1 MSYAKVGKFANWM
14 GGVTQTLLGNAPG
27 YITIILLA
35 REFVYILFYI
45 LHLSTKF
52 LLSKSSKSRCV
63 GQQVRFA
70 QHNRT
75 KSNKKKD
82 IAHWEMSFVFCL
94 YYFLFLMSVMICKMP
109 SKMRVTPSTINNQSI
124 TLNPLKISSPP
135 TMTETSNFTRS
146 TLSFLLLE

>member
-35 REFVYILFYI
+35 RKFVYILFYI

-75 KSNKKKD
+75 KLNKKRTSP
-82 IAHWEMSFVFCL
+82 IGRCPSCFCL